1 MTTHIHHEQKVP
13 DILICAVI
21 TISDTRT
28 EEDDHGGNFISDALK
43 TAGHD
48 IKEKRIISD
57 DSEGLKKLLSGLADS
72 KEFHLIVT
80 TGGTGIA
87 SRDNTISAVKPLL
100 SKSMEGFG
108 ELFRSLSYDEIG
120 SRAMLSR
127 ATAGVIGN
135 SLIFCLPG
143 SLNAVKLGMNKLIL
157 PDLGHLVWEL
167 TR

>member
-1 MTTHIHHEQKVP
+1 MATHIHHEQKGP
-13 DILICAVI
+13 DILICAII
-21 TISDTRT
+21 TLSDTRT
-28 EEDDHGGNFISDALK
+28 EKDDHGGNYIADSLK
-43 TAGHD
+43 SAGHD
-48 IKEKRIISD
+48 VKDKRIVSD
-57 DSEGLKKLLSGLADS
+57 DPEGLKKVLQEFADS
-72 KEFHLIVT
+72 REFHLIVT

-87 SRDNTISAVKPLL
+87 SRDNTISVVKPLL
-100 SKSMEGFG
+100 NKTMEGFG

-127 ATAGVIGN
+127 SIAGVLGS

-143 SLNAVKLGMNKLIL
+143 SLNAVKLAMEKLIL

>member
-1 MTTHIHHEQKVP
+1 MTTHIHHEQKGP

-28 EEDDHGGNFISDALK
+28 EEDDHGGNFIADSLK
-43 TAGHD
+43 SAGHD
-48 IKEKRIISD
+48 VKEKRIVSD
-57 DSEGLKKLLSGLADS
+57 DSEGLKKLLQEFADS
-72 KEFHLIVT
+72 GEFHLIVT

-100 SKSMEGFG
+100 SKTMEGFG
-108 ELFRSLSYDEIG
+108 ELFRSLSFKEIG

-127 ATAGVIGN
+127 ALGGVIGN

-143 SLNAVKLGMNKLIL
+143 SLNAVKLGVDKLIL
-157 PDLGHLVWEL
+157 PDLGHLVWEV

>member
-1 MTTHIHHEQKVP
+1 MTTHIHHEQKAP
-13 DILICAVI
+13 DTLICAVI

-28 EEDDHGGNFISDALK
+28 EKDDHGGMFIVDSLKSD
-43 TAGHD
+43 GHD
-48 IKEKRIISD
+48 VKEKRIVSD
-57 DSEGLKKLLSGLADS
+57 DSEGLKKLLLEFADS
-72 KEFHLIVT
+72 GKFHLIVT

-87 SRDNTISAVKPLL
+87 SRDNTISVVKPLL
-100 SKSMEGFG
+100 NKTMEGFG

-127 ATAGVIGN
+127 AIAGVIGN

-143 SLNAVKLGMNKLIL
+143 SLNAVKLGIEKLIL

>member
-1 MTTHIHHEQKVP
+1 MTTHIHHEQKGP

-28 EEDDHGGNFISDALK
+28 EKDDHGGNFIADSLK
-43 TAGHD
+43 AAGHD
-48 IKEKRIISD
+48 VKEKRIVSD
-57 DSEGLKKLLSGLADS
+57 DSEGLRKLLQEFADS
-72 KEFHLIVT
+72 GEFHIIVT

-87 SRDNTISAVKPLL
+87 SRDNTISVVKPLL

-127 ATAGVIGN
+127 SIAGVLGS

-143 SLNAVKLGMNKLIL
+143 SLNAVKLAMDKLIL

>member
-1 MTTHIHHEQKVP
+1 MTTHIHHEQKGP

-21 TISDTRT
+21 TLSDTRT
-28 EEDDHGGNFISDALK
+28 EKDDHGGNFIADSLK
-43 TAGHD
+43 SAGHD
-48 IKEKRIISD
+48 VKDKRIVSD
-57 DSEGLKKLLSGLADS
+57 DPEGLRKLLNGFADS
-72 KEFHLIVT
+72 GEFHLIVT

-87 SRDNTISAVKPLL
+87 SRDNTISVVKPLL
-100 SKSMEGFG
+100 NKTMEGFG

-127 ATAGVIGN
+127 SIAGVLGG

-143 SLNAVKLGMNKLIL
+143 SLNAVKLAMNKLIL

>member
-1 MTTHIHHEQKVP
+1 MATHIHHEQKAP

-28 EEDDHGGNFISDALK
+28 EEDDHGGNFIADALK
-43 TAGHD
+43 RAGHD
-48 IKEKRIISD
+48 VKEKRIVSD
-57 DSEGLKKLLSGLADS
+57 DSEGLKKLLQEFADS
-72 KEFHLIVT
+72 GDFHLIIT

-87 SRDNTISAVKPLL
+87 SRDNTISVVKPLL
-100 SKSMEGFG
+100 SKTMEGFG

-127 ATAGVIGN
+127 AIAGVIGN

-143 SLNAVKLGMNKLIL
+143 SLNAVKLGMEKLIL